1 MVANPYKSPTVVDE
15 PPKVHPLGFSLTE
28 LVGVVISVFL
38 LLAIAFNWFH
48 AIKDNG
54 QAEMRGRQPTRR
66 PTPMVLPV
74 NKDAR
79 ELPPANLPE

>member
-1 MVANPYKSPTVVDE
+1 MDANPHKTPAVIDQPSE
-15 PPKVHPLGFSLTE
+15 FRLASLSLTE

-38 LLAIAFNWFH
+38 LLAIAINWFH

-66 PTPMVLPV
+66 PAPMVLPV
-74 NKDAR
+74 DKDAR
-79 ELPPANLPE
+79 EVPPAGVPE